1 VLLVARL
8 LQMPRSIDRLAGD
21 LKRAIEIGRA
31 QAASEIVFSL
41 QEQGPW
47 WTGNFARSWVVSPS
61 LVKPTKK
68 VGGRGDNV
76 YGPTPQRTARVPGK
90 PLVIPTALSKSLF
103 VGNEIE
109 YAGFAAGREHATVPV
124 GLSAGINYAEHATR
138 KTITP
143 PMGVYW
149 FPLYI
154 THQQFLLHDL
164 NKGFTRGFNEAMG
177 AGMSIQSPS
186 STALVK

>member
-1 VLLVARL
+1 MLLVARL

-68 VGGRGDNV
+68 VDGRGDNV

-103 VGNEIE
+103 VGNEID
-109 YAGFAAGREHATVPV
+109 YAGFAAGREHAT
-124 GLSAGINYAEHATR
+124 R
-138 KTITP
+138 KNITP